1 VRTAVDTFGTGP
13 TSLSQLR
20 VLPVDLL
27 KIDREVFATPGGQ
40 PIAPNAIIDVLVK
53 LGARLGIE
61 IVAQGLEPE
70 SDLDTAR
77 AAAAGTGRVT
87 RWAARHRP
95 SGWRRT

>member
-1 VRTAVDTFGTGP
+1 VVAHLGQLRALGVRTAVDNFGTGP

-20 VLPVDLL
+20 TLPVDLL

-61 IVAQGLEPE
+61 IVAQIRE
-70 SDLDTAR
+70 S
-77 AAAAGTGRVT
+77 
-87 RWAARHRP
+87 P
-95 SGWRRT
+95 P